1 MVTRG
6 RTYSSAPDAGSQ
18 QSVVVGTG
26 PTPVS
31 PIRRPSP
38 THRSQVTRNRRVV
51 SSQRNVTRSPTLI
64 ADFTFSIS
72 APSRLRLVTRTR
84 SRKARFFASMPQ
96 RLAVRIIGRR
106 GWRRHPIDFT
116 NPLVG
121 LIRALQRAGGWS
133 CLQAARLVVTQ
144 VIRSDGP
151 GYNPYSFRAC
161 AVPSDECRKADLCR
175 ERVRGS
181 CNMVQV
187 GEKRRTMESR
197 VLPIHPPGVFW
208 KSGRYRLVVVPLF
221 TGARRRDCEDLRS
234 YGRKEDRNPGN

>member
-6 RTYSSAPDAGSQ
+6 RTYSSAPEAGSQ

-96 RLAVRIIGRR
+96 RLAVRIIGKR

-116 NPLVG
+116 NPLNW
-121 LIRALQRAGGWS
+121 ID
-133 CLQAARLVVTQ
+133 ARLSAGT
-144 VIRSDGP
+144 G
-151 GYNPYSFRAC
+151 N
-161 AVPSDECRKADLCR
+161 DLAYR
-175 ERVRGS
+175 
-181 CNMVQV
+181 
-187 GEKRRTMESR
+187 
-197 VLPIHPPGVFW
+197 PPLSW
-208 KSGRYRLVVVPLF
+208 LHK
-221 TGARRRDCEDLRS
+221 
-234 YGRKEDRNPGN
+234 

>member
-51 SSQRNVTRSPTLI
+51 SSQRNVTRSPALI

-96 RLAVRIIGRR
+96 RLAVRIIGWR

-121 LIRALQRAGGWS
+121 LMRALRRGGMV
-133 CLQAARLVVTQ
+133 LLTGRPP
-144 VIRSDGP
+144 P
-151 GYNPYSFRAC
+151 GYPSNQGRTVLVTIHTPSEHARCHLTSAGNQGL
-161 AVPSDECRKADLCR
+161 VPREFGEGATWCRSGKNGGQWNLGSYPSTLLESSGNQGGIAWLWYRCSLEHDEGI
-175 ERVRGS
+175 VRIFGH
-181 CNMVQV
+181 
-187 GEKRRTMESR
+187 T
-197 VLPIHPPGVFW
+197 
-208 KSGRYRLVVVPLF
+208 
-221 TGARRRDCEDLRS
+221 A
-234 YGRKEDRNPGN
+234 GRKIEIPA